1 MYVNQLELRTGRKW
15 DCHEPWLQGFGLLG
29 FLLPWLSVLGC
40 GATRTSPVLVLS
52 IDAIGTLDGKAAP
65 GGSML

>member
-1 MYVNQLELRTGRKW
+1 MVYQEGG
-15 DCHEPWLQGFGLLG
+15 PPGLG
-29 FLLPWLSVLGC
+29 
-40 GATRTSPVLVLS
+40 LS